1 MKSENEKKMA
11 AAMAAVGTYLQQE
24 EESFHYAVA
33 AAMAPPAQEPAP
45 TPAPAVS
52 PWAQS
57 GRQQQMQLRNLMQM
71 KAFHR
76 F

>member
-1 MKSENEKKMA
+1 MKSEREKKIA

-33 AAMAPPAQEPAP
+33 AAMAPPVEQPVQ
-45 TPAPAVS
+45 APAIAAS

-57 GRQQQMQLRNLMQM
+57 GRQNQMQLRNLMQM